1 MIEQIAR
8 AIAKAD
14 GADFDTDP
22 ARFRRLALAALKPLA
37 RPTEA
42 MVDAAHQAVWFDAFW
57 AINRWADFRK
67 AVRAM
72 IEAAIGRFPGNLDQG
87 DGGCEYPRPV
97 EPRHSLWNLVST
109 HGGRHAACG
118 QIVCGVGEGSCQP
131 RTQVHTLSL
140 G

>member
-72 IEAAIGRFPGNLDQG
+72 IEAAIGRFPEIWIKATEAANVLTPSSQG
-87 DGGCEYPRPV
+87 IAYGILYPHTAGAMQPAARSSAGLAKAV
-97 EPRHSLWNLVST
+97 VSQ
-109 HGGRHAACG
+109 GRK
-118 QIVCGVGEGSCQP
+118 STP
-131 RTQVHTLSL
+131 
-140 G
+140 